1 MNGCLI
7 ACPVCG
13 TLLDAPPEAANCAV
27 RCGRCKSRF
36 KLPAKMA
43 VNSDAIAGWLYKDP
57 DNEESAQPASAGTS
71 PPPDPREESMM
82 FLVDTESDQPPAM
95 RLVRVGAEGALL
107 EFPASRLLDTPF
119 RGSMPRLCVRCE
131 TRTDLSA
138 HVVIFS
144 PQLKDSMSVEAEHSA
159 GELAIS
165 AEEARGKTNDEL
177 LAKMAKVPNVPEPAN
192 EPMLYWLCPDCPGV
206 GTISGQ
212 ANINRT
218 TGKGKCRLRILN
230 LRVAEKFLVNT
241 GAEGTA
247 EHAEIQM
254 RIRSR
259 WNNPWSDLPPATRNR
274 IVGWFEKNPNEKFIA
289 YVPDRDRTHTED
301 GMYGLLVSNQ
311 RFICHCQYRHHE
323 SPADYPLHLQWT
335 RKGAKPHLRIRT
347 PDWEVKKFSADREG
361 VETLKRALRRGGF
374 HVRWY

>member
-1 MNGCLI
+1 
-7 ACPVCG
+7 
-13 TLLDAPPEAANCAV
+13 
-27 RCGRCKSRF
+27 
-36 KLPAKMA
+36 
-43 VNSDAIAGWLYKDP
+43 
-57 DNEESAQPASAGTS
+57 
-71 PPPDPREESMM
+71 MM
-82 FLVDTESDQPPAM
+82 FLVDTERPEVAAM

-107 EFPASRLLDTPF
+107 EFPASRLLDVGF
-119 RGSMPRLCVRCE
+119 RGALPRMCVRCE
-131 TRTDLSA
+131 TRTDVSA

-144 PQLKDSMSVEAEHSA
+144 PQLKDSMSVEAEHDA
-159 GELAIS
+159 GRLTID
-165 AEEARGKTNDEL
+165 AEEIRGKTNEQL
-177 LAKMAKVPNVPEPAN
+177 LMQMGKVPNVPAPAN

-218 TGKGKCRLRILN
+218 TGEGRCRLRILN

-247 EHAEIQM
+247 EHAELQM
-254 RIRSR
+254 RIRAR
-259 WNNPWSDLPPATRNR
+259 WNNPWADLPSSVRNR
-274 IVGWFEKNPNEKFIA
+274 IAGWFEKHQNEKFIA

-323 SPADYPLHLQWT
+323 SPVDLPLHLQWT

-347 PDWEVKKFSADREG
+347 PGWEVKKFSADREG
-361 VETLKRALRRGGF
+361 VETLKRGLRRGGF
-374 HVRWY
+374 HSRWY